1 MDKKKAI
8 DLIKLEVLSS
18 IKKEDAENLKI
29 AKETDEN
36 FPFKE
41 LGDYQN
47 LVASLPL
54 VLPTEYPSS
63 ELKDKTALKLYS
75 IRDEIKAKLDAK
87 KALEEPEEV
96 VPEEE
101 PELEE
106 TVEEELSTSE
116 DYSLRTVEQSDTEI
130 LEQTKRKEV
139 VEEEPSRIEPK
150 PRDFKDKEQ
159 IEKTVRDSVKVY
171 LENEIQPLKEAVKK
185 NMMMSIVFFA
195 LSLILIVLVFV
206 LK

>member
-54 VLPTEYPSS
+54 VLPIEYPSS

-96 VPEEE
+96 VSEEE
-101 PELEE
+101 QELEE

-116 DYSLRTVEQSDTEI
+116 DYSLKTVEQSDTEI
-130 LEQTKRKEV
+130 LEQTRRREV
-139 VEEEPSRIEPK
+139 VEEEPSRIESK
-150 PRDFKDKEQ
+150 SRDFKDKDQ
-159 IEKTVRDSVKVY
+159 IEKTVRDTVKIY